1 MYLKTFL
8 LSDIVIGSRV
18 SIAAQFWDQ
27 LQPME
32 STLAWPRTN
41 QPTPSAWNT
50 WRQVLTSVL
59 NLGRNQCLA
68 IPLGKWQ
75 VQTHPQ
81 GWYYYPATNSLWEI
95 TGQAWLHHGCI
106 PQCTRQMGFHSNRM
120 ATEAPPI
127 QALEKQQSYD
137 GETRSS

>member
-8 LSDIVIGSRV
+8 LSDIVIGSGV

-27 LQPME
+27 LQPTE

-81 GWYYYPATNSLWEI
+81 GWYYHTATNSLWEI
-95 TGQAWLHHGCI
+95 TGQVWLCRRCI
-106 PQCTRQMGFHSNRM
+106 PQCTCQMGFYSNGM
-120 ATEAPPI
+120 ATEPP
-127 QALEKQQSYD
+127 QYRVWKKQQLYN